1 MRKVESKILEKIED
15 NTKIPEKIIDSL
27 SREIT
32 SGNIKIGQEL
42 PAEIKM
48 AEMLGVSRGS
58 LREGLA
64 ILEFLGVIIS
74 HGRKRTLAR
83 DANKIKKLLNLIKL
97 SHKQDIIK
105 DLLEFRRIIDIA
117 IVNLACERATDKDI
131 SNLEKNIEC
140 LRKDPN
146 DKKADFQFHINLS
159 KASHNAFFAA
169 IEELLIYMYE
179 MIRQKSSVVP
189 GRKEAIIKEH
199 EDILNAIKKRDIFLA
214 RTKTNYHLQNI
225 EEILKAKKNDNS

>member
-1 MRKVESKILEKIED
+1 MKGESEILKKLT
-15 NTKIPEKIIDSL
+15 NNPKIPEKVIESL

-32 SGNIKIGQEL
+32 NENIKIGQEL

-74 HGRKRTLAR
+74 QGRKKTLVR
-83 DANKIKKLLNLIKL
+83 DANKIQKLLNLIKL
-97 SHKQDIIK
+97 SSNHDIIC
-105 DLLEFRRIIDIA
+105 DLLEFRRILDLS
-117 IVNLACERATDKDI
+117 IVGLACERANGKDLI
-131 SNLEKNIEC
+131 NLEENINS
-140 LRKDPN
+140 LRKNPD

-159 KASHNAFFAA
+159 RACHNTFFAA

-179 MIRQKSSVVP
+179 IIREKSSLFP
-189 GRKEAIIKEH
+189 GRKEQIVKEH

-214 RTKTNYHLQNI
+214 REKTNYHLQNI
-225 EEILKAKKNDNS
+225 EKILKTRK

>member
-1 MRKVESKILEKIED
+1 MRKVESKILKKIED
-15 NTKIPEKIIDSL
+15 NPKIPEKIIDSL

-32 SGNIKIGQEL
+32 CGNIKIGQEL

-64 ILEFLGVIIS
+64 ILEFLGVITS
-74 HGRKRTLAR
+74 QSRKKTLAR

-97 SHKQDIIK
+97 SYKQDIIS
-105 DLLEFRRIIDIA
+105 DLLEFRRIMDIA
-117 IVNLACERATDKDI
+117 IVSLACERATEKDI
-131 SNLEKNIEC
+131 SSLEENIEC
-140 LRKDPN
+140 LREDPN

-159 KASHNAFFAA
+159 KACHNTFFAA

-179 MIRQKSSVVP
+179 IIRQKSSVVP
-189 GRKEAIIKEH
+189 GRKAEIIKEH

-214 RTKTNYHLQNI
+214 REKTNYHLQNI
-225 EEILKAKKNDNS
+225 EKVLKTKKIKN